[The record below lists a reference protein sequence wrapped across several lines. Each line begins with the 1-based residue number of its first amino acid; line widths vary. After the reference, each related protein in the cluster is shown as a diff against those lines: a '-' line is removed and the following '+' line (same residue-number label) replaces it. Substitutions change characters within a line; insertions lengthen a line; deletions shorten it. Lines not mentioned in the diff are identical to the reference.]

1 MSEILYFVLKI
12 IAIVIF
18 AMFLGKKTGL
28 FSMGKLASFITLAFL
43 LGLFG
48 LELYSSFFRNDISL
62 VIKFSSSF
70 LNFTLDLSFFIRVLL
85 AVFLMGLL
93 CSCLGVRLSARIS
106 TAKDLCTLAILVAI
120 TVLLA
125 VYGTVRVGT
134 GIKVSF
140 KFISVFITAALFG
153 PLWGGVVA
161 ALADVIAFVI
171 NPVGG
176 VFLPQITMVEFLYGF
191 TYGLFFYNMGT
202 WQGFKTMFKLICCV
216 ILQIIVLNLG
226 MTTYFLVPIM
236 KMSFNNLLIMRSVS
250 AVVSMALQLVILSF
264 ISKYIQSFRKVLK

>member
-12 IAIVIF
+12 IAIVIV
-18 AMFLGKKTGL
+18 AMYFGKKTGI
-28 FSMGKLASFITLAFL
+28 FSMGKLPSFIALVIL
-43 LGLFG
+43 SGLFG
-48 LELYSSFFRNDISL
+48 LELYSSFFRSDISL

-70 LNFTLDLSFFIRVLL
+70 LNFTLDLSFFLRILFATL
-85 AVFLMGLL
+85 LMGLL

-106 TAKDLCTLAILVAI
+106 SAKDLCTLAVLIAI

-125 VYGTVRVGT
+125 IYGTIRIGA

-153 PLWGGVVA
+153 PFWGGAVA
-161 ALADVIAFVI
+161 AIADVLAFVV

-176 VFLPQITMVEFLYGF
+176 IFMPQITMVEFLYGF
-191 TYGLFFYNMGT
+191 TYGLFFYNMSS
-202 WQGFKTMFKLICCV
+202 WQGFKTMLKLIVCV

-226 MTTYFLVPIM
+226 LTTYFLMPLM
-236 KMSFNNLLIMRSVS
+236 KMSFNNLLVMRSVS
-250 AVVSMALQLVILSF
+250 AVVSMASQLVVLSF
-264 ISKYIQSFRKVLK
+264 ISKYIQSFRKALK

>member
-12 IAIVIF
+12 IAIVIV
-18 AMFLGKKTGL
+18 AMYFGKKTGI
-28 FSMGKLASFITLAFL
+28 FSMGKLPSFIALVIL
-43 LGLFG
+43 SGLFG
-48 LELYSSFFRNDISL
+48 LELYSSVFRSDISL

-70 LNFTLDLSFFIRVLL
+70 LDFTLDLSFFLRILFATL
-85 AVFLMGLL
+85 LMGLL

-106 TAKDLCTLAILVAI
+106 SAKDLCTLAVLIAI

-125 VYGTVRVGT
+125 IYGTIRIGA

-153 PLWGGVVA
+153 PFWGGAVA
-161 ALADVIAFVI
+161 AIADVLAFVV

-176 VFLPQITMVEFLYGF
+176 IFMPQITMVEFLYGF
-191 TYGLFFYNMGT
+191 TYGLFFYNMNS
-202 WQGFKTMFKLICCV
+202 WQGFKTMLKLIVCV

-226 MTTYFLVPIM
+226 LTTYFLMPLM
-236 KMSFNNLLIMRSVS
+236 KMSFNNLLVMRSVS
-250 AVVSMALQLVILSF
+250 AVVSMASQLVVLSF
-264 ISKYIQSFRKVLK
+264 ISKYIQSFRKALK